1 MITQMVFLA
10 TSLLRSGSCHLL
22 RPHVNQSTVPCT
34 LLLAFI
40 HSLKSTP
47 DTHPVP
53 EAEHRSE
60 NKTNRAL
67 APPEGALPSA
77 CTPSRCIHIGTSFSL
92 ASMPLLAPGVTCPI
106 FSPFKGELCFI
117 SSNTG
122 LICAVSPEVLKY

>member
-60 NKTNRAL
+60 NKTNRTL
-67 APPEGALPSA
+67 APLEGALPSA
-77 CTPSRCIHIGTSFSL
+77 CTHLPLHSHRDFLQPCLNASSRPGSDLSNLLSFQRG
-92 ASMPLLAPGVTCPI
+92 ALL
-106 FSPFKGELCFI
+106 
-117 SSNTG
+117 
-122 LICAVSPEVLKY
+122 Y